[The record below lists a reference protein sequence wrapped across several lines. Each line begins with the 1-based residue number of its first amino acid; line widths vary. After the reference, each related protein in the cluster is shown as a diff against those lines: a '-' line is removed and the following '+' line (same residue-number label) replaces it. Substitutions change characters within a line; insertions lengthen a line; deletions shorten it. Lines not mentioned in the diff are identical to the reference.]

1 MKVLTHKELEQLI
14 LNNLRGVCF
23 VSAKTETKQNKLNK
37 GKGETSMLNLIGI
50 DPDNILK
57 HTELVFAISGGSVS
71 YQDFV
76 QNRLIKEA
84 KAEGETAVKF
94 DAAAHKWGKLLHSDC
109 NAILTHREKGGR
121 YLVAYCV
128 ANNVP
133 RVSYSY
139 QGQPIDIEE
148 GRFDAWRKA
157 EREEG
162 ARQGTENPIV
172 IRDYSFNSLREITV
186 FGETYSVVP
195 E

>member
-1 MKVLTHKELEQLI
+1 MKVLTHNELEQLI

-23 VSAKTETKQNKLNK
+23 VSAKTETVQNKLNK

-50 DPDNILK
+50 NPDEIIK
-57 HTELVFAISGGSVS
+57 HTELVFAISGGAVS

-84 KAEGETAVKF
+84 KAEGETAVTF
-94 DAAAHKWGKLLHSDC
+94 DAAAHQWGKLLHNDC

-121 YLVAYCV
+121 YLIAYCV

-139 QGQPIDIEE
+139 QGKSIDIEDS
-148 GRFDAWRKA
+148 RFDSFRKP
-157 EREEG
+157 EKVEG
-162 ARQGTENPIV
+162 ARQGTEKPIV
-172 IRDYSFNSLREITV
+172 YRQYDFNSLREITV
-186 FGETYSVVP
+186 FGETYAVVP